1 MAIAPTLSDTAD
13 TGEPPHPYRWAM
25 LGGVW
30 LLYFAFAASIAS
42 IAPLVYRVMLD
53 LGMNRAEMGTVL
65 AAWQLTYIFCSVPG
79 GGLLDKFGPRRTMFA
94 AVLVIAVSVALR
106 GFASDYVTL
115 LLAVMVFGIGGPLI
129 SSGAPKVVAVWFT
142 GKERGFA
149 MGIYFT
155 GNATGGIVTVA
166 LTNSLFLPAMNGS
179 WRDLMFVY
187 AAFIVVA
194 GIIWLMISA
203 HPASRA
209 MEEKLKAEP
218 KKRSRDVFLELIND
232 PIVRL
237 VLLMGLFI
245 LFYNHG
251 MNHWLP
257 DLLRSYG
264 MTPVEA
270 GYWAAIPT
278 LFGMIASLSL
288 PRMATPEWRFK
299 ILCGL
304 FICAAIAALM
314 VLAASGPLLAV
325 GLVLQGMCRGAMT
338 SISILLLIESG
349 DGNTNRVGAAS
360 GLYFS
365 VGEIGGVLGPM
376 SMGALAHATGNFDA
390 SLFMMFGIA
399 CLLVLI
405 LLRLRT
411 VQNGISRA
419 AKT

>member
-1 MAIAPTLSDTAD
+1 MAIAPTLSDDHPAA
-13 TGEPPHPYRWAM
+13 PPHPYRWTM

-30 LLYFAFAASIAS
+30 MLYFAFALSIAS
-42 IAPLVYRVMLD
+42 IAPLVYQVMTD

-65 AAWQLTYIFCSVPG
+65 AAWQLTYIFCSVPC
-79 GGLLDKFGPRRTMFA
+79 GGLLDRFGPRRMMFA
-94 AVLVIAVSVALR
+94 SMLVIALSVALR

-115 LLAVMVFGIGGPLI
+115 MLAVMVFGIGGPLI
-129 SSGAPKVVAVWFT
+129 SSGAPKVVASWFT
-142 GKERGFA
+142 GKERGLA

-155 GNATGGIVTVA
+155 GTATGGIITVA
-166 LTNSLFLPAMNGS
+166 LTNSVFLPAIGGD
-179 WRDLMFVY
+179 WRDLMIGY
-187 AAFIVVA
+187 ALFVVA
-194 GIIWLMISA
+194 AGVIWLVISA
-203 HPASRA
+203 NPASRD
-209 MEEKLKAEP
+209 MEARQKAE
-218 KKRSRDVFLELIND
+218 KKNRSRDVFIELIRD
-232 PIVRL
+232 PVVRL

-264 MTPVEA
+264 MTPTEA

-288 PRMATPEWRFK
+288 PRMATPDRRFK
-299 ILCGL
+299 IMFGL
-304 FICAAIAALM
+304 FFFAAIAA
-314 VLAASGPLLAV
+314 VLVWAASGPLLAI

-376 SMGALAHATGNFDA
+376 SMGALAHATGNFDM
-390 SLFMMFGIA
+390 SLFMMFGVA
-399 CLLVLI
+399 CLLMLI
-405 LLRLRT
+405 LLRLRF
-411 VQNGISRA
+411 VQHRIWRA
-419 AKT
+419 S

>member
-1 MAIAPTLSDTAD
+1 MAVAPTLSDASKTDA
-13 TGEPPHPYRWAM
+13 PPHPFRWAM
-25 LGGVW
+25 LAGVW

-65 AAWQLTYIFCSVPG
+65 AAWQLTYIFCAVPC

-94 AVLVIAVSVALR
+94 AMLVIALSVALR
-106 GFASDYVTL
+106 GLASDYATL

-129 SSGAPKVVAVWFT
+129 SSGAPKVVATWFV
-142 GKERGFA
+142 GKERGFG

-166 LTNSLFLPAMNGS
+166 LTNSVFLPAASGD
-179 WRDLMFVY
+179 WRDLMFYY
-187 AAFIVVA
+187 ALFIVGA
-194 GIIWLMISA
+194 GIVWLIISA
-203 HPASRA
+203 HPASRD
-209 MEEKLKAEP
+209 MEAKLKAEP
-218 KKRSRDVFLELIND
+218 KMRSRDVFIELVKD

-237 VLLMGLFI
+237 VLLLGLFI

-257 DLLRSYG
+257 DLLGSYG
-264 MTPVEA
+264 MTPSEA

-288 PRMATPEWRFK
+288 PRMATPERRFK

-304 FICAAIAALM
+304 FVCAAIAALL
-314 VLAASGPLLAV
+314 VWSASGPLLAV

-399 CLLVLI
+399 CLLMLI
-405 LLRLRT
+405 LLRLRS
-411 VQNGISRA
+411 VQHGISRA
-419 AKT
+419 QT